1 MEQAQKGRGWVGGYQ
16 DEVWWSRLA
25 HPCMHSWA
33 NSKEPMRLVERE
45 LSKDDPDPKALCC
58 YGLLREDTRKVMLRF
73 VDGRAV
79 SAVTISYLEWVCEVL
94 AAEGKRVL
102 VMVWDNA
109 PWHLSGV
116 VRDWLRAHNR
126 EALSQRRRG
135 ESGVQIVPCWLPS
148 KSPWL
153 NPIEPRWIHGKRSI
167 VQPTSTLTAHQLES
181 RVCTYFNCEMLD
193 HLAQLSA

>member
-1 MEQAQKGRGWVGGYQ
+1 MAMEQAQKGRGWVGGYQ

-58 YGLLREDTRKVMLRF
+58 YGLLREDTCKVMLRF

-79 SAVTISYLEWVCEVL
+79 SAVTISYLEWLCEVL

-102 VMVWDNA
+102 V
-109 PWHLSGV
+109 
-116 VRDWLRAHNR
+116 
-126 EALSQRRRG
+126 
-135 ESGVQIVPCWLPS
+135 
-148 KSPWL
+148 
-153 NPIEPRWIHGKRSI
+153 
-167 VQPTSTLTAHQLES
+167 
-181 RVCTYFNCEMLD
+181 
-193 HLAQLSA
+193 